1 MDEEKDIT
9 TPEEETPGLA
19 PEATTEA
26 GAADVADVAE
36 ESSDTDAVDE
46 SENTEATT
54 EPTDQLIVSASS
66 EPVHVEGVGLV
77 QGRDIV
83 REMQTSYLD
92 YAMSVIVARALPD
105 ARDGLKPIHRRIL
118 FAMNEMGLRYNVKY
132 QKSAQTVGQV
142 MGYYHPHGD
151 AAIYDSLVRM
161 AQHFSMSHTLID
173 GQGNFGSIDGD
184 GAAAMRYTESRMAR
198 ISSEMLADIDKD
210 TVPFVPTYDGSRN
223 EPTVLPSKLP
233 NLLLNGGVGIAV
245 GMATNIPPHNLAELC
260 DGVVALIDNPEAS
273 IDELMQY
280 VQGPDFPTAAE
291 VYAGTGIR
299 DAYTTGRGKF
309 TIRSVAE
316 IEERKNG
323 FRIVVTQIPF
333 QVNKAEMVSRIAD
346 LVKEKKIDG
355 ITDIR
360 DESNR
365 EGIRVVIE
373 LRSNSYPK
381 KVLNKLYELTPLQ
394 TTYHVNMLALV
405 DEIEPRVLNLKE
417 VLQEFVKHRQVV
429 IRRRTEYDLARA
441 RERAHILEGLL
452 IALDNI
458 DEVVQII
465 RSTKSRPEAAAK
477 LMARFKLSEPQTN
490 AILDMRLSSLVG
502 LERDRLKGEYDEK
515 MKFIAWCEDILAHE
529 EKILAIIR
537 EETLAIKDQYGVPR
551 RTKIIQSDLKGFTA
565 EDLIPNEE
573 VLISLTKTNYIKR
586 VQRDTYRSQG
596 RGGKG
601 VVGMNTKDEDEVAFL
616 QAAKTHDLIY
626 FFTDQG
632 RLYRT
637 QVFEIANATR
647 QAKGQAIVNVIQI
660 GQNEKVTAMLT
671 LTKEQEASAGY
682 FIMGTTDGTVK
693 KTEIKA
699 YVNVRKNGIIAINL
713 AKGNILQW
721 VKPSNGKDNVLMVT
735 AKSQAIVFKEEEI
748 RPTGRSAAGV
758 RGMKLKADDQIV
770 AMDVLNDD
778 QLKSAQMVV
787 VFENGFGKRTVL
799 TEFDVQH
806 RAGMGI
812 KAAAVTTKV
821 GNVVYAGVVKD
832 DTGEIMLIS
841 SKGTVIKTSLSSV
854 KRLGRVTQGVTLMR
868 LNQGERVASVT
879 ILDEAT
885 TGSEEGATSN
895 EVSSKGT
902 VKIAVSKEELA
913 EQPPES
919 LESAE

>member
-1 MDEEKDIT
+1 MDEEILT
-9 TPEEETPGLA
+9 PNETPEELEPQQ
-19 PEATTEA
+19 PE
-26 GAADVADVAE
+26 
-36 ESSDTDAVDE
+36 TDATVDGDAGDEDNSTISKSTETETDDADINLAEPAE
-46 SENTEATT
+46 SYIAPAN
-54 EPTDQLIVSASS
+54 S
-66 EPVHVEGVGLV
+66 EPVHVDGVGMV

-105 ARDGLKPIHRRIL
+105 ARDGLKPVNRRIL

-161 AQHFSMSHTLID
+161 AQHFSMSHMLID

-184 GAAAMRYTESRMAR
+184 GAAAMRYTESRMSR
-198 ISSEMLADIDKD
+198 ISSEMLSDIDKD
-210 TVPFVPTYDGSRN
+210 TVPFAPTYDGSRN
-223 EPTVLPSKLP
+223 EPTVLPAKVP

-245 GMATNIPPHNLAELC
+245 GMATNIPPHNLGELC
-260 DGVVALIDNPEAS
+260 DGVVALIDKPES
-273 IDELMQY
+273 TVDELMQH
-280 VQGPDFPTAAE
+280 VTGPDFPTAAE

-346 LVKEKKIDG
+346 LVKDKKIDG

-360 DESNR
+360 DESSR

-373 LRSNSYPK
+373 LRGNSYPK

-405 DEIEPRVLNLKE
+405 DEIEPRVLNLQE
-417 VLQEFVKHRQVV
+417 VLQEFIKHRQVV

-441 RERAHILEGLL
+441 KERAHILEGLL

-458 DEVVQII
+458 DEVVAII
-465 RSTKSRPEAAAK
+465 RSTKNRDEAKAK
-477 LMARFKLSEPQTN
+477 LIARFKLTEIQTN

-502 LERDRLKGEYDEK
+502 LERQRLKDEFDEK
-515 MKFIAWCEDILAHE
+515 MKFIAWCEDLLAHE

-537 EETLAIKDQYGVPR
+537 EETIAIRDQYAIPR

-601 VVGMNTKDEDEVAFL
+601 VAGMNTKDEDEVAFL
-616 QAAKTHDLIY
+616 QSAKTHDVVY
-626 FFTDQG
+626 FFTDLG

-699 YVNVRKNGIIAINL
+699 YTNVRKNGIIAINL
-713 AKGNILQW
+713 APGNVLQW
-721 VKPSNGKDNVLMVT
+721 VRPSNGADNVLMVT
-735 AKSQAIVFKEEEI
+735 AKSQAIVFKEGEI
-748 RPTGRSAAGV
+748 RPTGRSASGV
-758 RGMKLKADDQIV
+758 RGMKLKAEDKIV
-770 AMDVLNDD
+770 SMDVLTDE
-778 QLKSAQMVV
+778 QLQTSQMVV
-787 VFENGFGKRTVL
+787 VFENGFGKRTSL
-799 TEFDVQH
+799 TEFDIQH

-812 KAAAVTTKV
+812 KAAAVTAKV
-821 GNVVYAGVVKD
+821 GNVVYAGAVENDK
-832 DTGEIMLIS
+832 GEIVLIS
-841 SKGTVIKTSLSSV
+841 SKGTVIKTTLSSV
-854 KRLGRVTQGVTLMR
+854 KKLGRVTQGVTLMR
-868 LNQGERVASVT
+868 LNTGERVTSVT
-879 ILDEAT
+879 LLDESEVVPEVGVAAPADTKT
-885 TGSEEGATSN
+885 TPA
-895 EVSSKGT
+895 
-902 VKIAVSKEELA
+902 A
-913 EQPPES
+913 E
-919 LESAE
+919 